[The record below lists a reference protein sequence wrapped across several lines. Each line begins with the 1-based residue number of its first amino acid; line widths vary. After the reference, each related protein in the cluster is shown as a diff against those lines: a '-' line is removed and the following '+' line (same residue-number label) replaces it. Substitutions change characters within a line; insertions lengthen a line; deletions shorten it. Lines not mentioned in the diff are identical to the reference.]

1 MSRFYTACGRGR
13 GLALLVTLLAG
24 CATYT
29 ARMGGVREHLAKGE
43 YDAALEILTE
53 QSGDKDRLLFY
64 LNKGLIQHYADR
76 WEESNATFQAAEN
89 LAAALYTKSI
99 SEGVFSLLTSD
110 ITISYR
116 ADPFEMAM
124 IPYYRSLNYIYLQQ
138 PQEAL
143 VEARKASI
151 YLQQYT
157 DLTREALG
165 EEAELA
171 HPEVLRHNAFLQYW
185 TALLYE
191 QGGEINNA
199 FIAYRL
205 AAVAYEQAATLLTVE
220 IPPWLGEDLR
230 RTGQQLGFYE
240 ELAQLAQ
247 EYPHLFSDQ
256 APRPPGG
263 EVILLLEFGYVPQ
276 KQQKDLVLP
285 ILQSD
290 DYESNTEWSYQL
302 NRRKAPGWRVPEGEK
317 VIYWLR
323 VAKPVLVD
331 DPPPLQHAR
340 VALGED
346 ADFTWTVP
354 VEDVAGRALLSFAAK
369 ETASDLKTIARA
381 LTKYLAS
388 KEAREANGTL
398 GTLVNLFGVATETAD
413 TRSWL
418 GLPHSI
424 AMARWRVPPGTYD
437 LQVELVDGDG
447 ETAFSE
453 VIPAVTVTANE
464 WRSLV
469 RRVF

>member
-1 MSRFYTACGRGR
+1 MSRLPKACGRGR
-13 GLALLVTLLAG
+13 GLALLVMMLAG

-43 YDAALEILTE
+43 FDAALEILSE

-64 LNKGLIQHYADR
+64 LNEGLILHYADR
-76 WEESNATFQAAEN
+76 WDESNAAFQAAEN
-89 LAAALYTKSI
+89 LAADLYTKSI

-110 ITISYR
+110 NTIAYR

-124 IPYYRSLNYIYLQQ
+124 IPFYRSLNYIYLQQ

-165 EEAELA
+165 EEAELS

-205 AAVAYEQAATLLTVE
+205 AAAAYTQAATLLAVE

-230 RTGQQLGFYE
+230 RTGRQLGFHE
-240 ELAQLAQ
+240 ELVQLAR
-247 EYPHLFSDQ
+247 EYPHLFTDQ
-256 APRPPGG
+256 TPRPPGG
-263 EVILLLEFGYVPQ
+263 EIILLLEFGYVPQ
-276 KQQKDLVLP
+276 KQQKELVLP
-285 ILQSD
+285 ILHSD
-290 DYESNTEWSYQL
+290 DYESHTEWSHQL
-302 NRRKAPGWRVPEGEK
+302 HLRAAPGWRVPEKEK
-317 VIYWLR
+317 VVYWLR

-331 DPPPLQHAR
+331 DPPPIQHAR
-340 VALGED
+340 VSLGEGS
-346 ADFTWTVP
+346 DFTWTVP

-369 ETASDLKTIARA
+369 ETAIDLKTIARA

-418 GLPHSI
+418 GLPHNI

-437 LQVELVDGDG
+437 LQVELVGGEG
-447 ETAFSE
+447 ETAFRE
-453 VIPAVTVTANE
+453 VIPAVTIATNE
-464 WRSLV
+464 WCNLV